1 MLSESILFSTVSCRN
16 PTPGGIRLHR
26 LVKGGWVAVLC
37 ATVSPGLA
45 AAGEASPA
53 SWIDYNKNGRVDPY
67 EDRNVPVERRI
78 DDLLSQMTL
87 EEKTCQLATL
97 YGYGR
102 VLADPLPTDEWKT
115 KIWKDGIGNIDEM
128 HNGIGRHARTAFN
141 ESPRATTT
149 ALNTIQRWFI
159 EETRLGI
166 PVDFSNEGIRGLNY
180 VRATNF
186 PCNLGLGASWDTN
199 LVARIGGVIAAEA
212 RAVGYTNVYAP
223 IMDLARDPRWG
234 RVVET
239 YGEDPFLVAEMGIA
253 MARALQDGGVSS
265 TAKHFAVY
273 SEPKGGRDGAA
284 RTDPHVAPREMDRL
298 HLRPWE
304 RLVRE
309 SGIRGVMSS
318 YNDYDG
324 VPISGSR
331 EYLIDRLRMAWGF
344 SGYVVSDSEAVEFL
358 RSKHH
363 VVGSAAE
370 AAATFVREGGN
381 VRTNFTPPDEFI
393 RALRTEVAAG
403 RLAPEVIDARVRD
416 VLRVKFAA
424 GIFDR
429 PYVPLPHEGAEV
441 LRTPAHAALAL
452 EAARKSIVLL
462 KNEDALLPLSPTLG
476 RLLVCGPTAAMTET
490 SFDRYGSS
498 GGRVISAFEGIR
510 ARLAETG
517 TEVIYAEGCKPV
529 DRRWPESEIFP
540 VAPEGED
547 AALIAKAVAQA
558 KTADAVVVCLGDSN
572 ATIGESKSR
581 TSLDLPGHQTAL
593 VQALAQT
600 GCPVIAVL
608 LIGRPASVN
617 LVQRDA
623 SAVLT
628 AWFPGEAGGTAI
640 AEALFGD
647 INPGGKLPVTFSRT
661 VGQLPLNFPYKP
673 GSHAGQSARN
683 DPNGFGEAS
692 IEGALYPFGHGLSY
706 TTFTYSHLEIAPERE
721 SAPAEITVTFTITN
735 TGARAGEEVAQV
747 YFRDVVSSV
756 TTYELNLAGFV
767 RVALDP
773 GECRRVT
780 VKIPARDLAL
790 IDRSGQ
796 RRIEPGEF
804 AVHVGASSAD
814 LRLHGKFEIAA
825 LPPIKELARLSLD
838 QAAQQFAWLLERL
851 PSGHAIPRAVE
862 RGKLVTVSSDDW
874 TSGFFP
880 GSLWYLFEATGE
892 RQWRE
897 AAVRYTALLE
907 PEQRNRS
914 THDLGFMLY
923 CSYGNGLRLTGD
935 PAYRTVLL
943 NGAESLSTRFNPQVG
958 AIRSWD
964 FKPYAFPVIIDNMMN
979 LELLLWAAREQPL
992 PRFRDIAVTH
1002 ADTTLR
1008 EHFRA
1013 DSSSFHVVDYE
1024 PGTGAVR
1031 RRLTNQ
1037 GAADVSAWA
1046 RGQAWALYGYT
1057 LMYRETRDVRYL
1069 TQARLIADFVMNH
1082 PRLPAD
1088 KIPFWDFDAPGT
1100 PAAPR
1105 DSSSAAII
1113 CSALY
1118 ELAGYVGPG
1127 ERERYAE
1134 FAGQQLRSL
1143 ASPQYFAAVGTNG
1156 GFLLK
1161 HATGNVPQRSE
1172 IDSAICYADYYFI
1185 EALLRAA
1192 KYSDAGR

>member
-1 MLSESILFSTVSCRN
+1 MITEPPVPAAALCGETDLRRSRVNRLIT
-16 PTPGGIRLHR
+16 GGFA
-26 LVKGGWVAVLC
+26 AVLC
-37 ATVSPGLA
+37 AMVPTGIFATGGDVVSP
-45 AAGEASPA
+45 
-53 SWIDYNKNGRVDPY
+53 WIDYNKNGRMDPY
-67 EDRNVPVERRI
+67 EDRSVPAERRI

-102 VLADPLPTDEWKT
+102 VLADPLPTSEWKA

-128 HNGIGRHARTAFN
+128 HNGIGRHASTPFN
-141 ESPRATTT
+141 ELPRATAS

-186 PCNLGLGASWDTN
+186 PCNLALGASWDTG
-199 LVARIGGVIAAEA
+199 LVSRIGSVIAAEA
-212 RAVGYTNVYAP
+212 RAVGYTNIYAP

-239 YGEDPFLVAEMGIA
+239 YGEDPFLVAQMGIA
-253 MARALQDGGVSS
+253 MARALQAGGVSS

-273 SEPKGGRDGAA
+273 SEPKGARDGAA
-284 RTDPHVAPREMDRL
+284 RTDPHVAPREMELL

-309 SGIRGVMSS
+309 SGLRGVMSS

-324 VPISGSR
+324 VPISGSH
-331 EYLIDRLRMAWGF
+331 EFLIDRLRTTWGF
-344 SGYVVSDSEAVEFL
+344 GGYVVSDSEAVEFL

-363 VVGSAAE
+363 VVATHAE
-370 AAATFVREGGN
+370 AAAMFVREGGN

-429 PYVPLPHEGAEV
+429 PCVPLPAEGAEV
-441 LRTPAHAALAL
+441 RTPAHAALAL

-462 KNEDALLPLSPTLG
+462 KNEGGLLPLAPTLG
-476 RLLVCGPTAAMTET
+476 RLLVCGPAAAITET

-498 GGRVISAFEGIR
+498 GGHVISALEGIR

-517 TEVIYAEGCKPV
+517 TEVIYAEGCKAV

-540 VAPEGED
+540 VAPEGEE
-547 AALIAKAVAQA
+547 AALIAEAVAQA
-558 KTADAVVVCLGDSN
+558 KTADAVVVFLGDSN

-593 VQALAQT
+593 VQALVQT
-600 GCPVIAVL
+600 GRPVVAVL
-608 LIGRPASVN
+608 LIGRPATVN
-617 LVQRDA
+617 LVKRDVR
-623 SAVLT
+623 AVMT
-628 AWFPGEAGGTAI
+628 AWFPGEAGGVAI

-647 INPGGKLPVTFSRT
+647 FNPGGKLPVTFPRS
-661 VGQLPLNFPYKP
+661 VGQLPLNFPFKP
-673 GSHAGQSARN
+673 ASHAGQSARN

-692 IEGALYPFGHGLSY
+692 IEGVLYPFGHGLSY
-706 TTFTYSHLEIAPERE
+706 TTFAYSDLEITPERE
-721 SAPAEITVTFTITN
+721 PAPSEITVEFTVTN
-735 TGARAGEEVAQV
+735 TGPRAGEEVAQV
-747 YFRDVVSSV
+747 YFRDLVSSV
-756 TTYELNLAGFV
+756 TTYELNLVGFE
-767 RVALDP
+767 RIALGP
-773 GECRRVT
+773 RERRRVT
-780 VKIPARDLAL
+780 VKIPARELAL
-790 IDRSGQ
+790 IDRAGQ
-796 RRIEPGEF
+796 LRIEPGEF
-804 AVHVGASSAD
+804 AIHVGASSAD
-814 LRLHGKFEIAA
+814 LRLRGKFEITA
-825 LPPIKELARLSLD
+825 PPPLAEIVRVSLD
-838 QAAQQFAWLLERL
+838 QAAQQYAWLLERL
-851 PSGHAIPRAVE
+851 PPGHAIPRAVE
-862 RGKLVTVSSDDW
+862 RGKLVTVSSGDW

-892 RQWRE
+892 RKWRD
-897 AAVRYTALLE
+897 AAAHYTALLE
-907 PEQRNRS
+907 PEQWNRS

-923 CSYGNGLRLTGD
+923 CSYGNGLRLTGE
-935 PAYRTVLL
+935 PAYRAVLL
-943 NGAESLSTRFNPQVG
+943 NGAESLSSRFNPQVG

-964 FKPYAFPVIIDNMMN
+964 FKPYTFPVIIDNMMN
-979 LELLLWAAREQPL
+979 LELLFWAAREQPL

-1013 DSSSFHVVDYE
+1013 DGSSFHVIDYE
-1024 PGTGAVR
+1024 PDSGAVR
-1031 RRLTNQ
+1031 KRLTNQ
-1037 GAADVSAWA
+1037 GAADASAWA

-1057 LMYRETRDVRYL
+1057 LMFRETRDSRYL
-1069 TQARLIADFVMNH
+1069 RQAQTIADFVMNH

-1088 KIPFWDFDAPGT
+1088 KVPYWDFDAPGI

-1113 CSALY
+1113 CSAMY
-1118 ELAGYVGPG
+1118 ELAGYVGPA
-1127 ERERYAE
+1127 ERTRYVAFAAE
-1134 FAGQQLRSL
+1134 QLRSL
-1143 ASPQYFAAVGTNG
+1143 ASPEYFAAVGTNG

-1161 HATGNVPQRSE
+1161 HATGNIPQRSE
-1172 IDSAICYADYYFI
+1172 IDSAICYADYYFL
-1185 EALLRAA
+1185 EALLRASVYLA
-1192 KYSDAGR
+1192 AGR